1 MGNIN
6 QERCQEQDRVI
17 TVAKRDTSLASAH
30 NHVTRTPAR
39 ARAAE
44 RARPRLATTVVK
56 KDTSLASAHNHATR
70 AAARAAAAVLTTAH
84 ATTAV
89 NSATSHVTAPHK
101 RSQPVSALPSSVE
114 IANTETYA
122 SSRTSQR
129 SKHQSYSTRLDKSGP
144 DQLLGATIEVQKACF
159 CISSELKHPIV
170 PDASLPHEEAVS
182 VALALA
188 VTMTSPSTARLL
200 SLQVVIANLQIA
212 FTQLSL
218 HP

>member
-17 TVAKRDTSLASAH
+17 TVAKRDTSPASAH
-30 NHVTRTPAR
+30 NHATRTPAR

-44 RARPRLATTVVK
+44 RARPRLATTVAK
-56 KDTSLASAHNHATR
+56 KDTSPASAHNHVTR
-70 AAARAAAAVLTTAH
+70 AAARAAAVTTAH

-114 IANTETYA
+114 IANTETHA
-122 SSRTSQR
+122 SSRTSQS

-144 DQLLGATIEVQKACF
+144 DQLLGA
-159 CISSELKHPIV
+159 
-170 PDASLPHEEAVS
+170 
-182 VALALA
+182 
-188 VTMTSPSTARLL
+188 
-200 SLQVVIANLQIA
+200 
-212 FTQLSL
+212 
-218 HP
+218 

>member
-1 MGNIN
+1 MG
-6 QERCQEQDRVI
+6 CQEQDRVI

-30 NHVTRTPAR
+30 NHATRTPAR

-44 RARPRLATTVVK
+44 RARPRLATTVAK
-56 KDTSLASAHNHATR
+56 KDTSPASAHNHATR

-114 IANTETYA
+114 IANTETHA
-122 SSRTSQR
+122 SSRTSQN

-144 DQLLGATIEVQKACF
+144 DQLLGATIEVQRACF
-159 CISSELKHPIV
+159 CISSELQ
-170 PDASLPHEEAVS
+170 APHR
-182 VALALA
+182 
-188 VTMTSPSTARLL
+188 T
-200 SLQVVIANLQIA
+200 
-212 FTQLSL
+212 
-218 HP
+218 